1 MIKQYKV
8 QKTVLDLLSSAL
20 FQKLFSAEKEVDWK
34 AVFDECKAQSVV
46 STAFSALPRNMVP
59 QELYAQ
65 WKAIVNETIVINS
78 KISYAHTMLNGLLN
92 QAQIPY
98 VILKG
103 CASAEYYDDPLLRTM
118 GDVDFYVPPACFEK
132 ADKLLLKNGFKSN
145 EIDHEYEKAYTRDD
159 VVFELHNTVN
169 GVPGGKV
176 GADIRHYFDDIFEKA
191 TLKHFD
197 LAEYYSPSPF
207 HHGLIMLL
215 HVARHMVTGGVGLRH
230 FCDWAVFV
238 DKTGEDFV
246 PLFEKKLKQVGLW
259 KFAQILTQFCT
270 EYLGLS
276 EQAWSG
282 EADKRLLGELKE
294 DVFAGGNFGHKDLT
308 RADEAKFITSRKKG
322 TVNNDSAIK
331 QAVLSANEIVR
342 KHWKFADKVPVV
354 YPAGWLFFGGRYA
367 VKTAFGKREKVKVKA
382 LVKSAEKRKKIYQDL
397 RLFEVYLEV

>member
-1 MIKQYKV
+1 MIESQIK
-8 QKTVLDLLSSAL
+8 KTVLQLLSSAL

-46 STAFSALPRNMVP
+46 STAFSALPRNTVP

-145 EIDHEYEKAYTRDD
+145 EINHEYEKAYTRDD

-191 TLKHFD
+191 ELKHFD
-197 LAEYYSPSPF
+197 LATYYSPSPF
-207 HHGLIMLL
+207 HHGLVMLL
-215 HVARHMVTGGVGLRH
+215 HVARHMVTGGIGLRH

-238 DKTGEDFV
+238 DKTGDDFV
-246 PLFEKKLKQVGLW
+246 QLFEKRLKQVGLW

-282 EADKRLLGELKE
+282 EADKRLLVELKE

-342 KHWKFADKVPVV
+342 KHWKFVDKVPIV
-354 YPAGWLFFGGRYA
+354 YPFGWAFFGGRY
-367 VKTAFGKREKVKVKA
+367 VIKTALGKRDKVKVKA

-397 RLFEVYLEV
+397 RLFEI